1 MKVKSNLDDL
11 GVVGQLE
18 MRATT
23 FILGV
28 WGHVVEEVV
37 DNLDFTME
45 IHKNP
50 VLLRGQKFKQM
61 ALEKTL
67 FPCELPIGPKNYLQ
81 HPYFVLGLVRV
92 QI

>member
-1 MKVKSNLDDL
+1 MKVKSNFDDL
-11 GVVGQLE
+11 GVVGLLDTQ
-18 MRATT
+18 ATT

-37 DNLDFTME
+37 ENLDFTMA

-61 ALEKTL
+61 ALEK
-67 FPCELPIGPKNYLQ
+67 N
-81 HPYFVLGLVRV
+81 FVPM
-92 QI
+92 IIPNWP

>member
-1 MKVKSNLDDL
+1 
-11 GVVGQLE
+11 
-18 MRATT
+18 MRATI

-37 DNLDFTME
+37 ENLDFTMA

-50 VLLRGQKFKQM
+50 ALLRGQKFKQM

-67 FPCELPIGPKNYLQ
+67 FP
-81 HPYFVLGLVRV
+81 
-92 QI
+92 

>member
-1 MKVKSNLDDL
+1 MVKSNFDDL
-11 GVVGQLE
+11 GFVGQLE

-37 DNLDFTME
+37 ENLDFTMA

-50 VLLRGQKFKQM
+50 APLRGQKFKQM
-61 ALEKTL
+61 ALEK
-67 FPCELPIGPKNYLQ
+67 N
-81 HPYFVLGLVRV
+81 FVPMR
-92 QI
+92 ISKWP

>member
-1 MKVKSNLDDL
+1 MVKSNFDDL

-37 DNLDFTME
+37 ENLDFTMA

-61 ALEKTL
+61 ALEK
-67 FPCELPIGPKNYLQ
+67 N
-81 HPYFVLGLVRV
+81 FVPM
-92 QI
+92 IIPNWP

>member
-1 MKVKSNLDDL
+1 MVKSKLNDL
-11 GVVGQLE
+11 GVFGLLVIW
-18 MRATT
+18 ATT
-23 FILGV
+23 LILGV

-37 DNLDFTME
+37 ENLDFTMA

-81 HPYFVLGLVRV
+81 HPYFALDLVPV